1 MPKIILVTG
10 SSSGFGK
17 LIAMTLAASGHTV
30 FASMRAVSDKNAA
43 AGEELQ
49 NWAATACADLSVLDL
64 DVTQTA
70 SVNRAVAALI
80 EKTGRIDVVVNNAGI
95 MNIGVNEAFTIENMQ
110 QIYDVNVF
118 GPFRVNK
125 AVLPHMRRQ
134 RSGLLIHLS
143 STVGR
148 VLFPFIGIYASSKF
162 ALEALAESY
171 RYDLSR
177 LGIDSVI
184 VEPGAFPTALAE
196 KGVSPGDPEVQG
208 GYAGL
213 NNDLKRFGN
222 VFVEM
227 FSGKNVPDPQDVAD
241 AVKQIVD
248 MPAGQRPLR
257 TVVDPVLGDEITEIN
272 KVASR
277 VQSQVLKLMKLA
289 ELENLNL

>member
-1 MPKIILVTG
+1 MSQTVLVTG

-17 LIAMTLAASGHTV
+17 LIAKTLSAAGHTV
-30 FASMRAVSDKNAA
+30 FASMRAIRGKNAA
-43 AGEELQ
+43 AAEELQ
-49 NWAATACADLSVLDL
+49 NWAATASADLSIIEL

-70 SVNRAVAALI
+70 SVQRAVAALI

-95 MNIGVNEAFTIENMQ
+95 MNIGANEAFTIDNVR

-134 RSGLLIHLS
+134 RSGLLIHIS

-148 VLFPFIGIYASSKF
+148 ILFPFIGIYASSKF

-171 RYDLSR
+171 RYDLSQ

-196 KGVSPGDPEVQG
+196 KGVAPGDPEVQSE
-208 GYAGL
+208 YPGL
-213 NNDLKRFGN
+213 ENNLKRLGN

-227 FSGKNVPDPQDVAD
+227 FSGQNVPDPQEVAA
-241 AVKQIVD
+241 AVQRLVEL
-248 MPAGQRPLR
+248 PPGQRPRR
-257 TVVDPVLGDEITEIN
+257 TVVDPVFRREVETLNQT
-272 KVASR
+272 AAR
-277 VQSQVLKLMKLA
+277 VQLQVLTAMKLA
-289 ELENLNL
+289 DLEK